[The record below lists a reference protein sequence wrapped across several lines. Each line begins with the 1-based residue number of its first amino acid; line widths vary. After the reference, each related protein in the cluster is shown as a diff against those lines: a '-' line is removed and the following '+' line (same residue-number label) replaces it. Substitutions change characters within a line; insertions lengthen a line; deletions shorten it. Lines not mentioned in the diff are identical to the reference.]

1 MELIQ
6 NFLVTALA
14 QTSRMVRS
22 VLVRA
27 HRRHLLV
34 AFGVV
39 AEVAEELGLVPPIVM
54 GALTHLV
61 YVLCYDSSLSWN
73 VIAKVNCKL
82 ARVVIELHQ
91 VL

>member
-1 MELIQ
+1 
-6 NFLVTALA
+6 
-14 QTSRMVRS
+14 MVRS
-22 VLVRA
+22 LLVRA
-27 HRRHLLV
+27 HICHFRV
-34 AFGVV
+34 AYGIV

-73 VIAKVNCKL
+73 VIAEVNCKL